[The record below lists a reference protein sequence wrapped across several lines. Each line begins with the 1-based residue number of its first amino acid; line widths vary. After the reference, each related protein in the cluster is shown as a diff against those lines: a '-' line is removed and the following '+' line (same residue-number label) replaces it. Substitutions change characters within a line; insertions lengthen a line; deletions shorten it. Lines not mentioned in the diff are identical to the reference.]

1 MTVYNIFCCYSTV
14 IFDSISHHKK
24 KNNIIDNML
33 LLFLCQT
40 LMDTIL

>member
-24 KNNIIDNML
+24 KKNIIENM

-40 LMDTIL
+40 LIDTIL